1 MLDKYI
7 TGNVEYILEKNL
19 TVNIAEFSC
28 TIKLDAESVAELID
42 NINKTMTGEIIED
55 KRLVFD
61 DVIVEI
67 VPDVYPD
74 RSTWQFINKDNPSV
88 RGVIF
93 AENIVQLKKELSKY

>member
-74 RSTWQFINKDNPSV
+74 RSTWQFINKDKPSV

>member
-28 TIKLDAESVAELID
+28 TIKLDTVRVTELID

-55 KRLVFD
+55 KRLGFD

-74 RSTWQFINKDNPSV
+74 RSTWQFINKENPSV
-88 RGVIF
+88 RGVFF
-93 AENIVQLKKELSKY
+93 AENIVQLKKELAKY